1 MELFYSGTVRC
12 QTTYRR
18 VIHAMK
24 SEELGDMQIYLL
36 LSHLISKINIMLIC
50 SFYLQLEAPSTVPKV
65 LQPLTLNKCSVNEL
79 NRDKLMLKILRALLT
94 QVRQRC

>member
-65 LQPLTLNKCSVNEL
+65 L
-79 NRDKLMLKILRALLT
+79 
-94 QVRQRC
+94 